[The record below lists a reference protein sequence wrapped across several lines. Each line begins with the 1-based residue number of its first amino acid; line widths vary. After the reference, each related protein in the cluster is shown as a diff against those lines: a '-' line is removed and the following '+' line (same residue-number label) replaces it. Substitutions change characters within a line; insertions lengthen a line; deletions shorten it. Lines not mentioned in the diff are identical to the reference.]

1 MKNMIMKK
9 NTNHEL
15 VNFVIVGNKF
25 VQVFKDLLKN
35 LRVINKLWMIKTTPL
50 ALNGVLYY
58 LNKQSLCLFKQLQD
72 MTCIDK
78 PSEKLRF
85 TLNYTLYSIKF
96 NTNIIV
102 SVQVADG
109 SQVPS
114 VTTLFNGAD
123 WLEREIFDLN
133 GIFFTNHPNL
143 GRLLTDYGF
152 QGHPLRKDFPVTGF
166 LEVFYN
172 DECKRITFVPV
183 ELAQESR
190 NNSNVRTSRTTIIK
204 C

>member
-1 MKNMIMKK
+1 
-9 NTNHEL
+9 
-15 VNFVIVGNKF
+15 
-25 VQVFKDLLKN
+25 
-35 LRVINKLWMIKTTPL
+35 MIKTTPL

-123 WLEREIFDLN
+123 
-133 GIFFTNHPNL
+133 
-143 GRLLTDYGF
+143 
-152 QGHPLRKDFPVTGF
+152 
-166 LEVFYN
+166 
-172 DECKRITFVPV
+172 
-183 ELAQESR
+183 
-190 NNSNVRTSRTTIIK
+190 
-204 C
+204 